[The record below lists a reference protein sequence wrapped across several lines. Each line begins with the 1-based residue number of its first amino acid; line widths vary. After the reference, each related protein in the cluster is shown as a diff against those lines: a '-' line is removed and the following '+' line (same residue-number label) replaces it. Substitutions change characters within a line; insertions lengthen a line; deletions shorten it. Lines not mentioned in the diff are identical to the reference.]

1 MNHLAL
7 SYLKMLVC
15 VVGLA
20 CVAIALLA
28 IAASEETRGADV
40 IVAMAAVLL
49 GRQLARDLKRI
60 WRRRF
65 ITSGGRS

>member
-20 CVAIALLA
+20 CVAVVLLA
-28 IAASEETRGADV
+28 IAVAEGASGADL

-60 WRRRF
+60 WRQRF
-65 ITSGGRS
+65 ITTGGRS